1 MKMDRRYASWIITLS
16 FMVMMAASCDSNKTS
31 GDYSSIVGI
40 YTCQES
46 SAHSGVR
53 QYPVEIDRVK
63 NSEDQY
69 IILNFNNK
77 GENEFLFAQQS
88 NDTLLI
94 DNQAIAELVVNGKG
108 LIGKDFKSIQL
119 SYLTD
124 DGLTIL
130 DYYATFSR

>member
-1 MKMDRRYASWIITLS
+1 
-16 FMVMMAASCDSNKTS
+16 MMGASCDSNNTS

-40 YTCQES
+40 YTCHES

-69 IILNFNNK
+69 IILNFNNT

-94 DNQAIAELVVNGKG
+94 VNQAIAELVVNGEG
-108 LIGKDFKSIQL
+108 VIGKDFKSIQL

-130 DYYATFSR
+130 EYYSTFSR